1 MAKAREKQPSF
12 EEAIAEL
19 ESITDRIEA
28 GEIPL
33 AQCLSQYERG
43 MKLIK
48 RRQSLLG
55 AAERRVTELT
65 ASSEGE
71 VAESGNGNP

>member
-48 RRQSLLG
+48 RCQSLLG

-71 VAESGNGNP
+71 VPESGNGNP

>member
-48 RRQSLLG
+48 RCQSLLG

>member
-48 RRQSLLG
+48 RCQSLLG

-71 VAESGNGNP
+71 VTEAGNGNP

>member
-48 RRQSLLG
+48 RCQSLLG

-71 VAESGNGNP
+71 VTESGNGNP